1 MPIALAEYFS
11 CMFASVATDVFRF
24 HSTSLGA
31 LEGGRETKDLK
42 VACATL
48 VWYHLLFQDQHTTEN
63 GVHNQYLSRF
73 DMRAWSPRLFNALQV
88 FYFNMRLSN

>member
-1 MPIALAEYFS
+1 MYFG
-11 CMFASVATDVFRF
+11 FIPQVW
-24 HSTSLGA
+24 GA

-63 GVHNQYLSRF
+63 GVHNQ
-73 DMRAWSPRLFNALQV
+73 PIKV
-88 FYFNMRLSN
+88 